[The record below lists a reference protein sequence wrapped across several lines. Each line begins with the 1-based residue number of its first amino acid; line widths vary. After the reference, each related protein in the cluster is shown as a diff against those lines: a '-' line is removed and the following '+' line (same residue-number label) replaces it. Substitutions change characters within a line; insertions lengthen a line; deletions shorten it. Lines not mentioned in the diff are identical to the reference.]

1 MKTKSKITMGKERE
15 ILSKQEAI
23 GSEKKKVACDPCL
36 LVFLIEFNDVKFLL

>member
-23 GSEKKKVACDPCL
+23 GSEKKKLHAILVCL
-36 LVFLIEFNDVKFLL
+36 FS